1 MSKRSSKF
9 EDEFAYLPPKNFISR
24 KSIELD
30 NDKFT
35 DSLRDIDK
43 FDGETKSSKRK
54 RIRKKTLKSKLI
66 VLKKKIETVIIDE
79 SKNKTER
86 KKTKAKLKP
95 LIIDFIY
102 RRNQYSLNIIYKTTI
117 KELREKISEIIEVP
131 IDDFDLYLKED
142 LIEKEKDEEIV
153 NEIIKNV
160 KFPFFDVRKKTKEFK
175 LLSELYKINYVNKV
189 IINGINDVNDLNNYL
204 DNFFKDI
211 LIHKDFLLETLE
223 NNKYSIGFK
232 TPDLAFDFHRY
243 ILTMKLFDSNLE
255 NIKSHLKLENNHK
268 SNKKRKVRKRNLNNN
283 DLYDSSPFI
292 NFTSPYISYAD
303 IRKKDEIE
311 GKKKWICDKNF
322 ISTVGKNN
330 KRIYS
335 KYT

>member
-35 DSLRDIDK
+35 DSLSDIDK

-117 KELREKISEIIEVP
+117 KELREK
-131 IDDFDLYLKED
+131 
-142 LIEKEKDEEIV
+142 
-153 NEIIKNV
+153 
-160 KFPFFDVRKKTKEFK
+160 
-175 LLSELYKINYVNKV
+175 
-189 IINGINDVNDLNNYL
+189 
-204 DNFFKDI
+204 
-211 LIHKDFLLETLE
+211 
-223 NNKYSIGFK
+223 
-232 TPDLAFDFHRY
+232 
-243 ILTMKLFDSNLE
+243 
-255 NIKSHLKLENNHK
+255 
-268 SNKKRKVRKRNLNNN
+268 
-283 DLYDSSPFI
+283 
-292 NFTSPYISYAD
+292 
-303 IRKKDEIE
+303 
-311 GKKKWICDKNF
+311 
-322 ISTVGKNN
+322 
-330 KRIYS
+330 
-335 KYT
+335 